1 MKFLLFVFVSFISF
15 FVQAQQETEE
25 NGIDFLIRNQL
36 EMDDPTLRKR
46 VGGTVLFS
54 SVVIQKFYQER
65 EFHPAWLE
73 SKKLTERAYEMR
85 YEIQQSKFDGL
96 NPYDYHL
103 DRINYFF
110 DRIEKSR
117 NGGQAITNQEFAN
130 IDLLLTD
137 AYIMLSSHLYLGKVD
152 PENLK
157 TAWNI
162 QRTAPELKIDQRLG
176 KALQEGSIRKSLEEL
191 YPSFT
196 VYKRM
201 RDGLREL
208 FDYQEKYAQDPSR
221 PWKAL
226 KLDKSIK
233 PGDTHNL
240 IPDVRSRLLFWGF
253 LETYGVENERV
264 YDSVMVAGVKK
275 LQYRHG
281 MEQDGVIGQG
291 TIQAINQTPE
301 NLIATA
307 SVNMERL
314 RWLPDSLKEN
324 ELILVNTA
332 NFQLD
337 FISRRDTLLSSKVI
351 VGKSIHS
358 TPQFSAMMSY
368 IVFSPT
374 WTVPNSIA
382 RNEIIPAVKRNHNYL
397 KQNNMKILTAS
408 GVEVPSSSIDWAK
421 VNPRTFPYIIR
432 QEPGENNAL
441 GLVKF
446 MFPNKHSV
454 YIHDTPARSLFDRED
469 RALSHGCIRIQKPFE
484 FAKLLLSFDP
494 SWTDEKIRENMHLPK
509 EKIVMLDRKIPVV
522 VLYLTYWANNKGDY
536 FFRRDIYSRDAEIY
550 KSLREGRIS
559 KSGV

>member
-1 MKFLLFVFVSFISF
+1 MKFILIVLLFITPSFSF
-15 FVQAQQETEE
+15 AQQDAEE

-36 EMDDPTLRKR
+36 EIDDATLRKK
-46 VGGTVLFS
+46 VGGAVLFS

-73 SKKLTERAYEMR
+73 DKKLTERAYEMR
-85 YEIQQSKFDGL
+85 YQIQQAKFDGL
-96 NPYDYHL
+96 NPFDYHL
-103 DRINYFF
+103 DRINDFF
-110 DRIEKSR
+110 VRIEKSK
-117 NGGQAITNQEFAN
+117 NAGQSISNLEYAA

-137 AYIMLSSHLYLGKVD
+137 AFIMLSSHIYFGKVD
-152 PENLK
+152 PDNLK

-162 QRTAPELKIDQRLG
+162 QRTAPELQIDQRLVI
-176 KALQEGSIRKSLEEL
+176 ALQQGSIRKSLEAL
-191 YPSFT
+191 YPSFS
-196 VYKRM
+196 VYKVM
-201 RDGLREL
+201 REGLRAL
-208 FDYQEKYAQDPSR
+208 FDFQEKYAQDPSR
-221 PWKAL
+221 PWKTL
-226 KLDKSIK
+226 KLEKTIK
-233 PGDTHNL
+233 PGDSHHIVSDLRT
-240 IPDVRSRLLFWGF
+240 RLVFWGF
-253 LETYGVENERV
+253 LEQYSVDNEKL
-264 YDSVMVAGVKK
+264 YDSMMVIGVKK
-275 LQYRHG
+275 LQYRQG

-291 TIQAINQTPE
+291 TIQAMNQTPE

-307 SVNMERL
+307 SVNLERL

-337 FISRRDTLLSSKVI
+337 FVSRRDTLLTSKVI
-351 VGKSIHS
+351 VGKTVHS
-358 TPQFSAMMSY
+358 TPQFNALMSY

-374 WTVPNSIA
+374 WTVPNSIT
-382 RNEIIPAVKRNHNYL
+382 RNEIIPAIKRNPNYL

-408 GVEVPSSSIDWAK
+408 GAEVPSSSIDWAK

-454 YIHDTPARSLFDRED
+454 YIHDTPARSLFARED
-469 RALSHGCIRIQKPFE
+469 RALSHGCIRLQKPFE
-484 FAKLLLSFDP
+484 FSKLLLSFDP
-494 SWTDEKIRENMHLPK
+494 SWTDEKIRENMRLSK

-522 VLYLTYWANNKGDY
+522 VLYLTYWANNKGEY

-550 KSLREGRIS
+550 KSLREGRIG